1 MHWTSCVPLEMMYPT
16 FFEITSY
23 CNVDEKMS
31 TPITQQK
38 RQTFSSDLKLQSWT
52 KVLGQIY
59 ICGAFHTRQTNSS
72 TLAQPLPP
80 PPPPYNVG
88 HVYTLFHQSFNIVLG
103 GGGGGGREKQ
113 RILKRITVFLLRLR
127 SKNTK
132 NECNYTS
139 VPRNFVHHCLIFTS
153 HSKMHNNRVFWL

>member
-1 MHWTSCVPLEMMYPT
+1 MYPT

-59 ICGAFHTRQTNSS
+59 ICGAFSHAPNKFIYTCS
-72 TLAQPLPP
+72 APP
-80 PPPPYNVG
+80 PPHLLQCWTRVHAISPEFQ
-88 HVYTLFHQSFNIVLG
+88 HCFG
-103 GGGGGGREKQ
+103 GWGWGGEREKQ

-153 HSKMHNNRVFWL
+153 HSKMHNYDVF